1 MTDGNRENLADEFKD
16 LYVFHPVSPKMIVSN
31 KTNGIQNPI
40 NIDLHIPLVQPRI
53 QPRKP
58 KVLAGV
64 NVSNRNTREKRIN
77 ALDIE
82 RNPKI
87 PRKIVSHRC

>member
-40 NIDLHIPLVQPRI
+40 NMDLHIPLVQPRI

-64 NVSNRNTREKRIN
+64 TDIRCFESKHEGEKDKCTRY
-77 ALDIE
+77 
-82 RNPKI
+82 
-87 PRKIVSHRC
+87 